1 METFNEIKKMI
12 VNLFAVDE
20 ETVVADAHLQDDLQG
35 DSLAVMRLAEAIGT
49 HYGIEI
55 TAEDLLDVDNMG
67 ELVDVVESIISS
79 KPGN

>member
-1 METFNEIKKMI
+1 MEAFNEIKKMI

-35 DSLAVMRLAEAIGT
+35 DSLAVMRLAEAIGI

-55 TAEDLLDVDNMG
+55 IAEDLLDIDNVG
-67 ELVDVVESIISS
+67 ELVDVVESKISS